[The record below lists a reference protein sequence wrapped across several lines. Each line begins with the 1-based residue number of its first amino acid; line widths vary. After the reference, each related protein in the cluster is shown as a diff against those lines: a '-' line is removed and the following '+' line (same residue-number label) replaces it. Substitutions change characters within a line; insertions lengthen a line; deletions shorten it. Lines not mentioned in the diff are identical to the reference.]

1 MTTQTFPLY
10 LRILNLLGAT
20 VQSLKVKMNH
30 LWEGKPEL
38 SAQESS
44 DNKSNKKWVIAETT
58 DLDNQNK
65 NVMMVEV
72 EYFND
77 TQATELP
84 LQTRNYTIDG
94 EDPNLRITHYPSNR
108 LH

>member
-1 MTTQTFPLY
+1 MTTLTNPLFFK
-10 LRILNLLGAT
+10 LFHLLEAT
-20 VQSLKVKMNH
+20 VQSLKVKMSY
-30 LWEGKPEL
+30 LWEGKPDL

-44 DNKSNKKWVIAETT
+44 DKKSNKKWVIAETT

-77 TQATELP
+77 PDADLP
-84 LQTRNYTIDG
+84 LKTHNYTIDG